1 MVAGFEI
8 RPATPEEAPTLAL
21 INRIAFNDVAT
32 WNLLMTD
39 VDPDD
44 VTKLFLAI
52 AAKRMA
58 DGNVTYVSTVDKE
71 TGTILG
77 ATAVYVPIKEKDTAL
92 NPEMPAG
99 VNEKLAA
106 HVFGE
111 ILQETRK
118 YGYDPE
124 KHCHRVGA
132 FILPEY
138 QRKGLGSALS
148 RECDVIAD
156 EVGVDIY
163 VSAYE
168 SSLKMFE
175 NAGFVRL
182 GHVDTKFGEYGGP
195 NTSFRTHF
203 LKRYAPA
210 TAS

>member
-71 TGTILG
+71 TGYADAFPCIRSLQWLTEGISTILG

-124 KHCHRVGA
+124 KHC
-132 FILPEY
+132 
-138 QRKGLGSALS
+138 RKRCSQNDRFECWTNVCFRSRRSLYPSRISAE
-148 RECDVIAD
+148 RARFCI
-156 EVGVDIY
+156 IPR
-163 VSAYE
+163 
-168 SSLKMFE
+168 MRC
-175 NAGFVRL
+175 NCR
-182 GHVDTKFGEYGGP
+182 
-195 NTSFRTHF
+195 
-203 LKRYAPA
+203 
-210 TAS
+210 